1 MSDDVLDRVRNPE
14 RLDSLRALEL
24 LDTPA
29 EEAFDRLAK
38 LAARLL
44 HAPIALVSL
53 VDVDRQFFKSCLGL
67 PQPWASWRETPLSH
81 SFCQHVVA
89 SSEPL
94 LINDARLH
102 PKFFANLAVRDLG
115 VVAYLGIPLTLA
127 NGHTIGSF
135 CVADTIPRSWTAED
149 IRTVCDFATTVMS
162 EIELR
167 TFRDKLEMRVEER
180 TAELHRALDV
190 LATTRGTAFKMQ
202 EQFGEIVARITDGF
216 VALDLNWRYTY
227 VNPRAAQMFGRTPED
242 LIGQHIWTEFPEGVG
257 QPFYHAYHRA
267 MAEQVPITIEEYY
280 APWDRWFEN
289 RIYPA
294 PEGISIYF
302 QEITE
307 RKRVE
312 LELARSEAKF
322 RALAETTS
330 AAIFIQQGQQ
340 LVYANR
346 RAVEL
351 TGRSLAEL
359 TTMNYLQLVHPDFHA
374 RIAAGARAR
383 QRGESAPL
391 NYEIKILCK
400 SGAERWV
407 EIAMAT
413 IEIDGQSAGLGTAYD
428 VTERKRAESLLGGE
442 KQVLE
447 MMAKGAPLAETL
459 TTITRNI
466 EALCQDLRCSIL
478 LLDSDGLRVRH
489 GAAPSLP
496 EEFIR
501 AIDGAE
507 IGPRAGSCGTAAYR
521 NQTVIVSDIATD
533 PLWEDYRALALPHG
547 LRACWS
553 TPIRS
558 SHGLVLGTFALYYR
572 APCTPGPAD
581 FELIERVTHLCG
593 IAIERTLAKEQLHAF
608 AHQLELLSRRLLTT
622 QEAERRHIARE
633 LHDEIG
639 QLLTVI
645 KLDLQSALRQPGV
658 QSAAPALNDSIDTID
673 QLVGKVRDLS
683 LNLRPS
689 MLDDLGL
696 IPALR
701 WYTQRQAKHLG
712 LAIDLHLPNAAPR
725 PPAEM
730 ETACFRII
738 QEALTNAAR
747 HAQATQV
754 TVSVSISPQY
764 AELTVRDN
772 GVGFDVSSTQHSAI
786 AGGGFGLLGMQE
798 RAQLVGGA
806 LQLTST
812 PGVGTCIAARFPL
825 PVAEGPCS

>member
-1 MSDDVLDRVRNPE
+1 MNDHALDLIRNPD
-14 RLDSLRALEL
+14 RLDTLRTLEL
-24 LDTPA
+24 LDTLA
-29 EEAFDRLAK
+29 EEAFDRLAQ

-44 HAPIALVSL
+44 HTPIALVSL
-53 VDVDRQFFKSCLGL
+53 VDADRQFFKSCLGL
-67 PQPWASWRETPLSH
+67 PEPWSSWRETPLSH

-89 SSEPL
+89 SNAPL
-94 LINDARLH
+94 VISDARIH
-102 PKFFANLAVRDLG
+102 PLFCTNLAIRDLNII
-115 VVAYLGIPLTLA
+115 AYLGIPLTLP
-127 NGHTIGSF
+127 NGRTLGSF
-135 CVADTIPRSWTAED
+135 CVADNIPRAWTEED
-149 IRTVCDFATTVMS
+149 IHTVRDFAASVMS

-167 TFRDKLEMRVEER
+167 TLRGKLEARVMERSAELQRALESLETTR
-180 TAELHRALDV
+180 TAA
-190 LATTRGTAFKMQ
+190 ASAQ
-202 EQFGEIVARITDGF
+202 EQLGEIVTRITDGF
-216 VALDLNWRYTY
+216 VALDKNWRYTY
-227 VNPRAAQMFGRTPED
+227 VNQRAAAMFGRTPQD
-242 LIGQHIWTEFPEGVG
+242 LIGKHIWSEFPEGVG

-267 MAEQVPITIEEYY
+267 MAEQVAIAIEDYY
-280 APWDRWFEN
+280 APWERWFEN
-289 RIYPA
+289 RIYPS

-302 QEITE
+302 HEITE
-307 RKRVE
+307 RKRTE
-312 LELARSEAKF
+312 QALARSEEKF

-330 AAIFIQQGQQ
+330 AAIFIQQGGQ
-340 LVYANR
+340 LIYANR
-346 RAVEL
+346 RAMEL
-351 TGRSLAEL
+351 TGYSLAEL
-359 TTMNYLQLVHPDFHA
+359 TTMNYLQLVHADFHA
-374 RIAAGARAR
+374 RIAAGAAAR
-383 QRGESAPL
+383 QRKEAAPA

-407 EIAMAT
+407 DIAMAT
-413 IEIDGQSAGLGTAYD
+413 IEIDGQAAGLGTAYD
-428 VTERKRAESLLGGE
+428 ITERKRVEALLNGE

-447 MMAKGAPLAETL
+447 MMAEGAPLSEIL

-466 EALCQDLRCSIL
+466 EALSQNMRCSIL
-478 LLDSDGLRVRH
+478 LLDADGLHLRH

-496 EEFIR
+496 DAFNR

-507 IGPRAGSCGTAAYR
+507 IGPQAGSCGTAAYR
-521 NQTVIVSDIATD
+521 NQAVIVTDIATD
-533 PLWEDYRALALPHG
+533 PLWADYRALALQHG

-558 SHGLVLGTFALYYR
+558 VHGLVLGTFALYYR
-572 APCTPGPAD
+572 EPCTPVPAD
-581 FELIERVTHLCG
+581 LELIERVTHLSG
-593 IAIERTLAKEQLHAF
+593 IAIERKQAEDQLRNF
-608 AHQLELLSRRLLTT
+608 AHQLELLSRQLLTA

-645 KLDLQSALRQPGV
+645 KLDLQGVLHQPGV
-658 QSAAPALNDSIDTID
+658 QSFAPALQESIETVD

-696 IPALR
+696 VPALR
-701 WYTQRQAKHLG
+701 WYVQRQATHLG
-712 LAIDLHLPNAAPR
+712 FAIALQLPVSAPR
-725 PPAEM
+725 LPPEM

-754 TVSVSISPQY
+754 KVALSIGPQY

-772 GVGFDVSSTQHSAI
+772 GIGFDVASTQQSAI

-806 LQLTST
+806 LQITST
-812 PGVGTCIAARFPL
+812 PRVGTLIAARFPL
-825 PVAEGPCS
+825 PVVAE

>member
-1 MSDDVLDRVRNPE
+1 MNDNALDLIRNPD
-14 RLDSLRALEL
+14 RLDALRALEL

-29 EEAFDRLAK
+29 EEAFDRLAR

-44 HAPIALVSL
+44 HAPIALVTL
-53 VDVDRQFFKSCLGL
+53 VDADRQFFKSCLGL

-89 SSEPL
+89 SNEPL
-94 LINDARLH
+94 LINDARIH
-102 PKFFANLAVRDLG
+102 PLFCTNLAIRDLN
-115 VVAYLGIPLTLA
+115 VIAYLGIPLTLPD
-127 NGHTIGSF
+127 GRTIGSF
-135 CVADTIPRSWTAED
+135 CVADNIPRAWTTED
-149 IRTVCDFATTVMS
+149 INTVRDFAASVMS

-167 TFRDKLEMRVEER
+167 VLRDKLEVRVRER
-180 TAELHRALDV
+180 TAEQQRTLESLETARAAAAMAQQQLS
-190 LATTRGTAFKMQ
+190 
-202 EQFGEIVARITDGF
+202 EIFARIVDGF
-216 VALDLNWRYTY
+216 VALDKNWRYTY
-227 VNPRAAQMFGRTPED
+227 VNQRAAEMFGRTPES
-242 LIGQHIWTEFPEGVG
+242 LIGKPIWREFPEGVG

-267 MAEQVPITIEEYY
+267 MAEQVAITIEEYY
-280 APWDRWFEN
+280 APWERWFEN

-302 QEITE
+302 HEITQ
-307 RKRVE
+307 RKRAE
-312 LELARSEAKF
+312 QELARSEEKF

-330 AAIFIQQGQQ
+330 AAIFIRQGRQ
-340 LVYANR
+340 LTYANR
-346 RAVEL
+346 RAMQL
-351 TGRSLAEL
+351 TGYSLAEL
-359 TTMNYLQLVHPDFHA
+359 TSMNYLQLVHPDFHA
-374 RIAAGARAR
+374 SVAAGAAAR
-383 QRGESAPL
+383 QRKEPAPL
-391 NYEIKILCK
+391 NYEIKILTK

-413 IEIDGQSAGLGTAYD
+413 IELDGQAAGLGTAYD
-428 VTERKRAESLLGGE
+428 ITERKRAEALLSGE

-447 MMAKGAPLAETL
+447 MMAKGAPLSEIL

-466 EALCQDLRCSIL
+466 EALSQDMRCSIL
-478 LLDSDGLRVRH
+478 LLDADGLHVRH

-496 EEFIR
+496 EAFNR
-501 AIDGAE
+501 AVDGAE
-507 IGPRAGSCGTAAYR
+507 IGPQAGSCGTAAYR
-521 NQTVIVSDIATD
+521 NEAVIVTDIATD
-533 PLWEDYRALALPHG
+533 PLWADYRALALPHG

-572 APCTPGPAD
+572 EPCAPGPAD

-593 IAIERTLAKEQLHAF
+593 IAIERSRAEDQLHGF

-645 KLDLQSALRQPGV
+645 KLDLQGVLRQPGV
-658 QSAAPALNDSIDTID
+658 QSFAHTLQESIETVD

-696 IPALR
+696 VPALR
-701 WYTQRQAKHLG
+701 WYVQRQAKHLG
-712 LAIDLHLPNAAPR
+712 LAIDLQLPASAPR
-725 PPAEM
+725 LPAEI
-730 ETACFRII
+730 ETVCFRII

-747 HAQATQV
+747 HAQATQIQV
-754 TVSVSISPQY
+754 ALIIGPQY

-772 GVGFDVSSTQHSAI
+772 GIGFDVSSTQHSAI

-806 LQLTST
+806 LQITST
-812 PGVGTCIAARFPL
+812 PRVGTTLAARFPL
-825 PVAEGPCS
+825 PTPMETEP